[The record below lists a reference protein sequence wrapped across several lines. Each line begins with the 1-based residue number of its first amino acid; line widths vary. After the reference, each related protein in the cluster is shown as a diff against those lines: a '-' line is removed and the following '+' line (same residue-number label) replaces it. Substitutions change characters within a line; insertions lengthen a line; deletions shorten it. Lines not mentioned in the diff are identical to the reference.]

1 MRSCPVYPLTFWNK
15 LRGKQRPRR
24 GSYFAKLLFVK
35 GSKKTTL
42 LLSFMVLL
50 LLSEQ
55 KNKDESRSQLCL
67 CVVE

>member
-1 MRSCPVYPLTFWNK
+1 MEQAPWQTK
-15 LRGKQRPRR
+15 TARR

-55 KNKDESRSQLCL
+55 KKGG
-67 CVVE
+67 